1 MRRKLLRGQNNKLG
15 DKNKE
20 KECEP
25 YAAGSTLLS
34 SKGSTSFFHWQC
46 IVDNDESFLILLKN
60 FKLNFLKLTF
70 PELAKT
76 LLILIYIQSI
86 SDFQ

>member
-1 MRRKLLRGQNNKLG
+1 MRRKLLRGQNNKLR

-25 YAAGSTLLS
+25 YAAGSTLPF

-46 IVDNDESFLILLKN
+46 IVDNDE
-60 FKLNFLKLTF
+60 
-70 PELAKT
+70 
-76 LLILIYIQSI
+76 
-86 SDFQ
+86 